1 MLLATLDFAG
11 GNMRLLQ
18 TFIYT
23 NVYYRTVTATAL
35 FNNWVVLTGV
45 QTEEAVRF
53 SHINWD
59 NT

>member
-53 SHINWD
+53 SH
-59 NT
+59 